1 MKEKRIPSGAIPA
14 PEQETV
20 IVIDCQTR
28 KANIYSTDTRF
39 INKLDK
45 RYERTKEHFNENGIC
60 AVEYEIPENL
70 ISFRSPTTKRT
81 MTEEQKKAASER
93 VNYRRF
99 YKRRLVSRRSIGA
112 NDESLPKTAYII
124 GWLTAPALSRSLLRD
139 SYSFVSRMVVA

>member
-1 MKEKRIPSGAIPA
+1 MKEKRTPSRAIPA

-20 IVIDCQTR
+20 IVIDRQTR

-60 AVEYEIPENL
+60 AVEYEVPENL
-70 ISFRSPTTKRT
+70 ISFRNLTTKRT

-93 VNYRRF
+93 MKKMQVAR
-99 YKRRLVSRRSIGA
+99 K
-112 NDESLPKTAYII
+112 KTAK
-124 GWLTAPALSRSLLRD
+124 D
-139 SYSFVSRMVVA
+139 KM

>member
-1 MKEKRIPSGAIPA
+1 MTDKKIPSGAVSV

-20 IVIDCQTR
+20 IVIDRQTR

-60 AVEYEIPENL
+60 AVEYEVPENL
-70 ISFRSPTTKRT
+70 ISFRNLTTKRT

-93 VNYRRF
+93 MKKMQVAR
-99 YKRRLVSRRSIGA
+99 K
-112 NDESLPKTAYII
+112 KTAK
-124 GWLTAPALSRSLLRD
+124 D
-139 SYSFVSRMVVA
+139 KM